1 MTFLQP
7 TYLWGL
13 FALALPL
20 IIHLLNKGDVKT
32 IKVGSVRY
40 FKEQETKQTRQV
52 KLNELLLLCLRMA
65 LLALLVFAL
74 AEPTLKAQNKNV
86 PLLSY
91 VIEPSLLKDGQMNP
105 FLEAG
110 TDADLRLF
118 AKSFPELDL
127 ENLPETKSNYWQLA
141 QQLQQLDSDSIVVFS
156 KAMMSGVQGMRPAIP
171 ENIHWILMDG
181 VDKTDS
187 LVGASAVN
195 DGVLLHTVIG
205 DNSYTDIRNEFIS
218 KDEITFET
226 GDSISLEYK
235 GVTHKLPLWPQ
246 DTIQVGLYFDV
257 EYLRDKAFFSAAFKA
272 MENYTKQ
279 VFSVTE
285 VQDIGE
291 VEFDVMVWLKTSPAP
306 DFGGTVIRFQPDS
319 LANDLIATTSQNN
332 RFDLTERLS
341 IQNVLNGKLTERLLQ
356 IVTKRPQL
364 QKALA
369 SLDKRTM
376 PEQEFK
382 PSVGAMEAMDKKQQE
397 SSVQWWFWVAAL
409 LILVVERITAKL
421 RKQ

>member
-86 PLLSY
+86 PLTLI
-91 VIEPSLLKDGQMNP
+91 IEPSLLKEGQMND

-110 TDADLRLF
+110 TDASLRLLT
-118 AKSFPELDL
+118 KGFPELDL

-141 QQLQQLDSDSIVVFS
+141 QELEKLDSDSIVVFS
-156 KAMMSGVQGMRPAIP
+156 KALISGVQGLRPEISS
-171 ENIHWILMDG
+171 NVHWIVMDE
-181 VDKTDS
+181 VDKIDS
-187 LVGASAVN
+187 IVGVSAVN
-195 DGVLLHTVIG
+195 NGVLLHAVKG
-205 DNSYTDIRNEFIS
+205 DNKYIDIQNEFIPKEQINYGS
-218 KDEITFET
+218 
-226 GDSISLEYK
+226 GDTIALEYK

-257 EYLRDKAFFSAAFKA
+257 EFLRDKAFFSAAFKA
-272 MENYTKQ
+272 MEKYTKQ
-279 VFSVTE
+279 PVSLTE
-285 VQDIGE
+285 VQDVGE
-291 VEFDVMVWLKTSPAP
+291 AEFDVSVWLKTSPAP
-306 DFGGTVIRFQPDS
+306 DFGGTIIRFQPDS
-319 LANDLIATTSQNN
+319 LVNDLIAATSQNN
-332 RFDLTERLS
+332 TFDLTARLN
-341 IQNVLNGKLTERLLQ
+341 IQNVLNAKLTERLLR
-356 IVTKRPQL
+356 IITKRPQL
-364 QKALA
+364 QEALA

-376 PEQEFK
+376 PEKEFK
-382 PSVGAMEAMDKKQQE
+382 PAVGSMEPMGKKQQR
-397 SSVQWWFWVAAL
+397 SSVQWWFWVASL
-409 LILVVERITAKL
+409 LVLVVERITAKL